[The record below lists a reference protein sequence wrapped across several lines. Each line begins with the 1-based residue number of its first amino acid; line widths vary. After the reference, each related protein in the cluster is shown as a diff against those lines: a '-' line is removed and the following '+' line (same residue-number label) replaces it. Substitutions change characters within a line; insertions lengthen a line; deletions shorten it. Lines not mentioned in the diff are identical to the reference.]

1 MSYREVSNNEDVV
14 DSRNIITRIE
24 ELRDEISAEAEVD
37 DKEAEILNEW
47 LDDPDGEYPELPEG
61 SPTLTDAIRELCDE
75 YRILK
80 ELEDDAKGYASDWE
94 SGETL
99 IRDSYW
105 VEYCEELCKDIGD
118 LPKEIPSYI
127 EIDWEKT
134 AENIKQ
140 DYTEL
145 NWDGV
150 AYYIRCS

>member
-1 MSYREVSNNEDVV
+1 MSRDISNNENVV
-14 DSRNIITRIE
+14 DSRDIISRIE

-47 LDDPDGEYPELPEG
+47 LDDQETEYPEFPEG
-61 SPTLTDAIRELCDE
+61 SPTLTGAIRELCDE

-80 ELEDDAKGYASDWE
+80 ELESEAEGYASDWKF
-94 SGETL
+94 GETL
-99 IRDSYW
+99 IRDTYW

-118 LPKEIPSYI
+118 LPKKIPAYI

-134 AENIKQ
+134 AENIKA

-145 NWDGV
+145 DWDG
-150 AYYIRCS
+150 AKYYIRCS